1 MAAIRSFLFALFFY
15 GGTVPAVL
23 LSFPISLLGTK
34 AVRWW
39 AHMWARWHRV
49 CARFLLGVRTQIEGT
64 PPKGA
69 CLVACKHQSMFET
82 LEMILMLD
90 EPATVL
96 KRELSD
102 IPLWGWVTRR
112 YGVIPIDRK
121 GGATA
126 LRGMMRAAE
135 AAIAEGRPIAIFP
148 EGTRVPVGCGAAA
161 AARFRRPL
169 SHIEAARG
177 AVAVDSGRLWPR
189 GRFVKR
195 PGIVTMRILEPIE
208 PGLLATR
215 SRRGSTPRST
225 CSSDDLELGIIEGF
239 FGRPWSWAERAA
251 AVRFLRPHGYT
262 FYLYA
267 PKADPIRAAAGR
279 SSIRRRRWKSWRSSA
294 TSAAHNVRFGIGLSP
309 FELHLEPGRRW
320 QEVLA
325 ARLAQLAALKPDDL
339 ALLFDDMRG
348 DVPDL
353 AARQAA
359 IVHFA
364 AERGVAERMIACP
377 SYYSDDPI
385 LDVAFGQRP
394 PFYLE
399 QLGRQLDPAI
409 RLFWTGPEVCAR
421 EFTPGHLARV
431 AGQLGRKPFLWDN
444 YPVNDGAR
452 MSQHLHLRG
461 FSGRPASIA
470 PHIAGHGVNPAFQP
484 VLSRVPLLT
493 LAESYKKGEAYD
505 YLAAF
510 ERAGREILGEDLAMV
525 SKDIIALQDRGL
537 DRLGERK
544 AALKARYAA
553 FDHPAAQ
560 EILAW
565 LEGYWSVS
573 DELVQTQ

>member
-1 MAAIRSFLFALFFY
+1 M
-15 GGTVPAVL
+15 
-23 LSFPISLLGTK
+23 
-34 AVRWW
+34 
-39 AHMWARWHRV
+39 
-49 CARFLLGVRTQIEGT
+49 T
-64 PPKGA
+64 P
-69 CLVACKHQSMFET
+69 
-82 LEMILMLD
+82 
-90 EPATVL
+90 
-96 KRELSD
+96 
-102 IPLWGWVTRR
+102 
-112 YGVIPIDRK
+112 
-121 GGATA
+121 
-126 LRGMMRAAE
+126 
-135 AAIAEGRPIAIFP
+135 
-148 EGTRVPVGCGAAA
+148 
-161 AARFRRPL
+161 
-169 SHIEAARG
+169 
-177 AVAVDSGRLWPR
+177 
-189 GRFVKR
+189 
-195 PGIVTMRILEPIE
+195 
-208 PGLLATR
+208 
-215 SRRGSTPRST
+215 
-225 CSSDDLELGIIEGF
+225 ELGIIEGF

-267 PKADPIRAAAGR
+267 PKADPYL
-279 SSIRRRRWKSWRSSA
+279 RRRWQEQHPAAEMEKLAEFRDICR
-294 TSAAHNVRFGIGLSP
+294 AHNVRFGIGLSP
-309 FELHLEPGRRW
+309 FELHLQPGRGW

-409 RLFWTGPEVCAR
+409 QLFWTGPEVCAR

-470 PHIAGHGVNPAFQP
+470 PHIAGHGVNPASQP
-484 VLSRVPLLT
+484 LLSRVPLLT

-510 ERAGREILGEDLAMV
+510 ERAAREILGEDLAARV

-537 DRLGERK
+537 DRLGARK

-565 LEGYWSVS
+565 LEGYWSVT